1 MTTVIFCQ
9 DKSIASAA
17 SCHKTPP
24 IVHDLVNG
32 SLARLCPSDTS
43 RIRPRLQRHHLWQNV
58 TFKPSWIWSNL
69 TLNFVVLFGT
79 KNNFEP
85 LPGKKP
91 FFFFLKNWLVC
102 VVVDPLCDVRNVW
115 SLARIW
121 KNGLFLPPYP
131 YCSGSL
137 S

>member
-58 TFKPSWIWSNL
+58 TFKPFLVEFGQIHKTHTEFCGPIWDKKS
-69 TLNFVVLFGT
+69 TLNPYL
-79 KNNFEP
+79 E
-85 LPGKKP
+85 KKS
-91 FFFFLKNWLVC
+91 FFFFW
-102 VVVDPLCDVRNVW
+102 
-115 SLARIW
+115 II
-121 KNGLFLPPYP
+121 
-131 YCSGSL
+131 
-137 S
+137 

>member
-58 TFKPSWIWSNL
+58 TFKPFLVEFGQIHKTHTEFCGPIWD
-69 TLNFVVLFGT
+69 
-79 KNNFEP
+79 KNQ
-85 LPGKKP
+85 L
-91 FFFFLKNWLVC
+91 
-102 VVVDPLCDVRNVW
+102 
-115 SLARIW
+115 
-121 KNGLFLPPYP
+121 
-131 YCSGSL
+131 
-137 S
+137 